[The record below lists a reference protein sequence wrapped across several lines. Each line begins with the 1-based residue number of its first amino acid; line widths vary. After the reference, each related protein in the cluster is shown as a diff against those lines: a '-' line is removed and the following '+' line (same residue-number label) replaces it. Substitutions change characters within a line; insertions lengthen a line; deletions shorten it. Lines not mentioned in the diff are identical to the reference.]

1 MEKTLYLEAFAD
13 EILPE
18 APAIVGLPLD
28 ITATYRCGSGDGPDA
43 IRIASDSIESYSP
56 LLDRDLVDSPYAD
69 LGNMDFS
76 GKPLESCLDGIVKR
90 VFRMEQKGSPPLCL
104 GGEHTITLPI
114 VRAVRMFYPNLVIV
128 QVDAHADCR
137 DHYEGSFVNHATVMR
152 RVAEVVGSSSLI
164 QIGVRSG
171 TREEFDWM
179 RQSETC
185 LEWTAHAEGKL
196 LQRIANRPV
205 YLTLDLDVLDP
216 GCLPGTGNPEPGGWF
231 YHDVEQLVRTLN
243 LVNLVAADVVELN
256 PRLDPSEVSSV
267 TAAKIVRELL
277 LILGNRVPRRDQGF

>member
-1 MEKTLYLEAFAD
+1 MEKTLYLEAFSD

-18 APAIVGLPLD
+18 SPAIVGLPLD
-28 ITATYRCGSGDGPDA
+28 ITATYRRGSGEGPNA
-43 IRIASDSIESYSP
+43 IRVASDSIESYSP

-69 LGNMDFS
+69 LGNIHFS
-76 GKPLESCLDGIVKR
+76 RKPLESCLDRIVKR
-90 VFRMEQKGSPPLCL
+90 VFHMEQKGSRPICL

-114 VRAVRMFYPNLVIV
+114 VRAVRMFYPDLVIV
-128 QVDAHADCR
+128 HVDAHADCR

-152 RVAEVVGSSSLI
+152 RVAEVVGPSSLI

-179 RQSETC
+179 RQRETC
-185 LEWTAHAEGKL
+185 LEWTPQAAGRL
-196 LQRIANRPV
+196 LQRIDNRPV

-216 GCLPGTGNPEPGGWF
+216 ACLPGTGNPEPGGWF
-231 YHDVEQLVRTLN
+231 YHDLERLFRALN

-277 LILGNRVPRRDQGF
+277 LILGSRLP